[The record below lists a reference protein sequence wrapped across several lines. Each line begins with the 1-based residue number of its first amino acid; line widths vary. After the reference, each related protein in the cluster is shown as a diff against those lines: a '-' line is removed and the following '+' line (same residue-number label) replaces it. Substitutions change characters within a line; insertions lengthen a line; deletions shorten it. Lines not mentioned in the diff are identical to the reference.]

1 MRNDWIFD
9 AVQAEVTYRTEQLY
23 RAGRSHRPKRRRQWR
38 LGSRVSEVRV
48 PEQRRPAGEEAVL
61 SRARTR

>member
-23 RAGRSHRPKRRRQWR
+23 RAGRGYQPKRRWRWR
-38 LGSRVSEVRV
+38 LGSRIPQVRV
-48 PEQRRPAGEEAVL
+48 PEPRRPAGGEVVL
-61 SRARTR
+61 SRARAR